1 MKTIVIAILVAI
13 WAIGANAQ
21 IRRHFD
27 FDPSKIHHNRFGG
40 VRVFTGSFDFEQ
52 LPAPLQPTRVNF
64 NLRAMRE
71 DLPKFDKDWIIKL
84 DYFDGTVNVLSD
96 TIFYWLGPHKVGD
109 IFSGYIEFT
118 PLLSSKWDMTLYWQP
133 SDDVYRLGQI
143 NNGISFYW
151 CINEDGQLIDLGVP
165 GDHEGNFSKPRVFFF
180 DKDSVY
186 IPQYLGPYDNEL
198 FKYNLIIKPI
208 PKTGDSSTIY
218 LNLKAIKDIVGG
230 CDIRLIGNSISFMKI
245 PSKVDYTILMDQ
257 NVELELGFIPGKVRA
272 RHSINIEFSMGSS
285 IEERI
290 ANFQRIHCSFIF
302 NNDGT
307 LRYISTDGLDLIP
320 DDRLPQDF
328 PPPPNDRVNTI
339 INIKAN
345 EADMIINETK

>member
-1 MKTIVIAILVAI
+1 MKTALIAILVAI
-13 WAIGANAQ
+13 CVVGADAQ

-27 FDPSKIHHNRFGG
+27 FDASKIYHNRFGG

-52 LPAPLQPTRVNF
+52 LPAALQQTRVHF
-64 NLRAMRE
+64 NLTAVRG
-71 DLPKFDKDWIIKL
+71 DVPNFDEDWIIKL
-84 DYFDGTVNVLSD
+84 NYLHGTIRLLSD
-96 TIFYWLGPHKVGD
+96 TIFYWPGPHKEGD
-109 IFSGYIEFT
+109 IFGGYIEFI
-118 PLLSSKWDMTLYWQP
+118 PNLSSKWDMDIYWQP
-133 SDDVYRLGQI
+133 SAKAHQFGQI
-143 NNGISFYW
+143 KNGISFYW

-165 GDHEGNFSKPRVFFF
+165 GDHEGNLSKSRVFFF

-186 IPQYLGPYDNEL
+186 ISQYLGPYDNEL

-245 PSKVDYTILMDQ
+245 PSRIDYPISMGQ
-257 NVELELGFIPGKVRA
+257 NVKLELGFIPEKVRA
-272 RHSINIEFSMGSS
+272 VNGINIEFSMGSS
-285 IEERI
+285 IKERI

-328 PPPPNDRVNTI
+328 PPPPTEQAPTIIRVN
-339 INIKAN
+339 AN
-345 EADMIINETK
+345 EGDTIMEKIE